1 MFEKCSK
8 EFTKVYCIGVY
19 IEISKFRTAKS
30 IDGDIIH
37 VQIIASERKQNI
49 SGGFKWV
56 KVGEKVLLD
65 SEERLI
71 LIWMAKAFTLRLI
84 RCTGYK
90 YQAHFSGL
98 FIC

>member
-1 MFEKCSK
+1 M
-8 EFTKVYCIGVY
+8 Y
-19 IEISKFRTAKS
+19 ILKYPNFRTAKS

-65 SEERLI
+65 SGREINFNLDGRSFYVAPNQMYRL
-71 LIWMAKAFTLRLI
+71 
-84 RCTGYK
+84 
-90 YQAHFSGL
+90 
-98 FIC
+98 